1 METVSDGDEAHI
13 DVLLATQKAQRI
25 DHVSFFSNH
34 FFTSSIHIMTTT
46 AKTIAKPAVKKTAKP
61 AVKTPVVKTPAKT
74 STKTSG
80 TAKAAAPTK
89 TSAASQPSMR
99 FFHSKELR
107 AKTNAVLDAL
117 EAMPMHPKH
126 GDAMAG
132 LVQELIEAGMDYY
145 FLRAVRLAKLGFV
158 VEQSAKLGMSGA
170 VTLVSSVSRKFIVR
184 MDQNQLLVVAKHIR
198 ELTMA

>member
-1 METVSDGDEAHI
+1 
-13 DVLLATQKAQRI
+13 
-25 DHVSFFSNH
+25 
-34 FFTSSIHIMTTT
+34 MTTT
-46 AKTIAKPAVKKTAKP
+46 AKTIAKPAAKRTAKP

-74 STKTSG
+74 SAKTSG
-80 TAKAAAPTK
+80 AAKAAAPTK

-126 GDAMAG
+126 SDAMAG

-145 FLRAVRLAKLGFV
+145 FLRAVKLAKLGFV

>member
-1 METVSDGDEAHI
+1 
-13 DVLLATQKAQRI
+13 
-25 DHVSFFSNH
+25 
-34 FFTSSIHIMTTT
+34 MTTT
-46 AKTIAKPAVKKTAKP
+46 ATTIAKPAAKRTAKP
-61 AVKTPVVKTPAKT
+61 AVKTPVVKTPAKTSTKT